1 MEEKQTPFQAAVK
14 PGLIIGL
21 VSLAATYLAY
31 FIDSSL
37 LGSAWFGLVALL
49 ITFALIIYF
58 GRQYRSEIGGFMNFG
73 TAFNYSFIVILISGV
88 VSTIGM
94 ILLFQVIDPAL
105 PKVLSDL
112 AFDNSMKMM
121 ASFGQNPDT
130 LPPATLD
137 EIRKSTEASFTLG
150 GQLKNFGFS
159 LIIYAIIALILAAIL
174 KKRDKSLDY

>member
-1 MEEKQTPFQAAVK
+1 MEERQTPFQAAVK

-49 ITFALIIYF
+49 ISIALIIYF
-58 GRQYRSEIGGFMNFG
+58 GSQYRSEIGGYMSFG
-73 TAFNYSFIVILISGV
+73 AAFNYSFIALLISGV
-88 VSTIGM
+88 VGTIGM
-94 ILLFQVIDPAL
+94 ILLYQVIDPAL

-121 ASFGQNPDT
+121 ASFGQNPDA
-130 LPPATLD
+130 LPQATLD

-150 GQLKNFGFS
+150 GQLKAFAIS
-159 LIIYAIIALILAAIL
+159 LIIYAIFALILGAIL